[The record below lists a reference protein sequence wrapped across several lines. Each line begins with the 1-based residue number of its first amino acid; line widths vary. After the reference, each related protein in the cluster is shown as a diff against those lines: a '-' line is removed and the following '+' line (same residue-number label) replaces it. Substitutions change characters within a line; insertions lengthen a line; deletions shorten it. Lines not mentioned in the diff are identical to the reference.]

1 MNTYQII
8 KNESLLREFIDRILP
23 DTEPDECFYIG
34 LLARD
39 KWIRGSGAKIS
50 SQIQLKRFK
59 DFEKTWYNAIARQ
72 QELKTT
78 FTMNGDNLLPV
89 PGCVQGDF
97 VPYCLTS

>member
-50 SQIQLKRFK
+50 SQIQLKRFTSTK
-59 DFEKTWYNAIARQ
+59 DRLVEKITPRISIKN
-72 QELKTT
+72 
-78 FTMNGDNLLPV
+78 
-89 PGCVQGDF
+89 PG
-97 VPYCLTS
+97 